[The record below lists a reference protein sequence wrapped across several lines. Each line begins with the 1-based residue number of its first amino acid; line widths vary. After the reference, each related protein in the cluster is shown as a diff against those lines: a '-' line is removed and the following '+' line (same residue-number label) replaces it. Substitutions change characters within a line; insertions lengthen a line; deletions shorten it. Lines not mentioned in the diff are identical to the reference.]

1 MIETEKQ
8 QERVILIGVE
18 LQGIDNLS
26 LSMEGL
32 ASLARTDGAKVVS
45 S

>member
-18 LQGIDNLS
+18 LQGIDNFS
-26 LSMEGL
+26 LSMEEL
-32 ASLARTDGAKVVS
+32 ASLARTAGA
-45 S
+45 